1 MPTVVFEFD
10 KSGYC
15 VNGVRGNGRRRKN
28 SRTARSTRQL
38 RVFVIKTLPMVVV
51 GRSVE
56 SKAIGAIRKMRG
68 NTASPYHAEYG
79 HTHDCCAAR
88 HQAAQAF
95 RSAPRRR
102 HAFTPHRTLI
112 IVLPFWLA
120 IDKSLLAKE
129 ERSPSI

>member
-51 GRSVE
+51 SCGVE
-56 SKAIGAIRKMRG
+56 SQTMGAVGKMRRG
-68 NTASPYHAEYG
+68 
-79 HTHDCCAAR
+79 AAG
-88 HQAAQAF
+88 
-95 RSAPRRR
+95 P
-102 HAFTPHRTLI
+102 
-112 IVLPFWLA
+112 
-120 IDKSLLAKE
+120 
-129 ERSPSI
+129 